1 MTLIVLVLIFY
12 SNTSRN
18 EFRILIV
25 SQIIFDYFNINHS
38 IISMYNR
45 LYYLREN
52 LVTRDLKCR
61 NGGMDSFVLVK
72 MEGHKKTRNDEM
84 QHFFAWRGN
93 NNN

>member
-1 MTLIVLVLIFY
+1 
-12 SNTSRN
+12 
-18 EFRILIV
+18 
-25 SQIIFDYFNINHS
+25 
-38 IISMYNR
+38 MYYR

-52 LVTRDLKCR
+52 LVTKDLKCR